1 MDITFLDMC
10 KVIVKSGILRKQD
23 GTPPTAEEIWNYSPN
38 GELFMIFEWYAAA
51 EKVLSDKASGND
63 SRT

>member
-38 GELFMIFEWYAAA
+38 GELFMIFEWYKVAK
-51 EKVLSDKASGND
+51 KVLSEKATEND